1 MEVEWVDK
9 NVDHHLLVLAEPEVD
24 RGAKTN
30 HTTHTHTQDPHAIYL
45 LSTPSSLLMLSK
57 RGVALPHSVRCR
69 LHRYIGYFIED
80 TQTSESVSTSR
91 SAISKAALT

>member
-1 MEVEWVDK
+1 MWIICLSQMNQRWIKEQ
-9 NVDHHLLVLAEPEVD
+9 NA
-24 RGAKTN
+24 N
-30 HTTHTHTQDPHAIYL
+30 HTTLSHTQDPHTTYL

-57 RGVALPHSVRCR
+57 HERREVALPHSSLCR